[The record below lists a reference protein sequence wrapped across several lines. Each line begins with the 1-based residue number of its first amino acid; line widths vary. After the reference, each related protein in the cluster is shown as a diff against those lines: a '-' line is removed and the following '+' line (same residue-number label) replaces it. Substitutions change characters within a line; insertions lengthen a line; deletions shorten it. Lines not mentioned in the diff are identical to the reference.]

1 MLGYVTSEERGTVDR
16 LLSEVAR
23 VLSEQ
28 GWLLAGVVQENLER
42 ASGGPC
48 DMDLHVLATDHRI
61 RISQNLGAMAQ
72 GCRLDPVGLE
82 QAAGLVEQVLDGAGG
97 ARPRLLIVNKFG
109 KQEIEGRG
117 FRPLIGRAL
126 MQDIPV
132 LVAVN
137 ALNMRAFQDFA
148 AGMGQSIEPSPEA
161 ILHWANATQPVE
173 IRGE

>member
-1 MLGYVTSEERGTVDR
+1 MLGYVTSDERGAVDR
-16 LLSEVAR
+16 LLTEAAR

-28 GWLLAGVVQENLER
+28 GWPLAGVVQENFED

-48 DMDLHVLATDHRI
+48 DMVLHVLATDRAI

-82 QAAGLVEQVLDGAGG
+82 QAAGLVEGVLNGADGV
-97 ARPRLLIVNKFG
+97 RPRLLIINKFG

-126 MQDIPV
+126 SEDIPV
-132 LVAVN
+132 LTAVN
-137 ALNMRAFQDFA
+137 ALNMRSFQDFA
-148 AGMGQSIEPSPEA
+148 AGMGRPIEPSLGE
-161 ILHWANATQPVE
+161 ILDWAKATSPA
-173 IRGE
+173 